1 MLKNIQEEKVKLMK
15 QRRLEP
21 EQEHLITIKINGL
34 NAILT
39 DFKSVAV
46 GLKTT
51 VQDLPE
57 NELVKSI
64 KSAAKRLDKEIEAYG
79 KEHPKVKD
87 AQIEKNFILT
97 FIPESYKSEE
107 LTTEEMD
114 KFIKELKEKGY
125 SFKEIMD
132 EAKKRKISD
141 MRYISQNAK

>member
-46 GLKTT
+46 GLRTT

-57 NELVKSI
+57 NELVKSVT
-64 KSAAKRLDKEIEAYG
+64 EIDDEYFENQKA
-79 KEHPKVKD
+79 KD

-97 FIPESYKSEE
+97 FIPDSYKSEE

-114 KFIKELKEKGY
+114 KFIKELKEKSY
-125 SFKEIMD
+125 SFKEIMA

>member
-1 MLKNIQEEKVKLMK
+1 MLKNIQNEKVKLMK

-34 NAILT
+34 NAVLT

-46 GLKTT
+46 GLRTT

-79 KEHPKVKD
+79 KEHPKSKD
-87 AQIEKNFILT
+87 AQIEKDFILT
-97 FIPESYKSEE
+97 FIPDSYKSEG
-107 LTTEEMD
+107 LTTDEMD
-114 KFIKELKEKGY
+114 KFIKELKEKSY
-125 SFKEIMD
+125 SFKEIMA

>member
-46 GLKTT
+46 GLRTT

-79 KEHPKVKD
+79 KEHPKAKD
-87 AQIEKNFILT
+87 AQIEKDFILT
-97 FIPESYKSEE
+97 FIPDSYKSEE

-114 KFIKELKEKGY
+114 KFIKELKEKDY

-132 EAKKRKISD
+132 EAKKRKISN

>member
-1 MLKNIQEEKVKLMK
+1 MLKNIQNEKVKLMK
-15 QRRLEP
+15 QRRLET

-34 NAILT
+34 NAVLT

-46 GLKTT
+46 GLRTT

-79 KEHPKVKD
+79 KEHPKAKD
-87 AQIEKNFILT
+87 AQIEKDFILT
-97 FIPESYKSEE
+97 FIPDSYKSEE
-107 LTTEEMD
+107 LTTDEMD

-125 SFKEIMD
+125 SFKEIMA

-141 MRYISQNAK
+141 MRYISKNAK

>member
-34 NAILT
+34 NSILT

-46 GLKTT
+46 TLRTT

-79 KEHPKVKD
+79 KEHPKAND
-87 AQIEKNFILT
+87 AQTEKDFILT
-97 FIPESYKSEE
+97 FIPDSYKSEE
-107 LTTEEMD
+107 LTTDEMD

-125 SFKEIMD
+125 SFKEIMA

-141 MRYISQNAK
+141 MRYISKNAK

>member
-34 NAILT
+34 NAVLT

-46 GLKTT
+46 GLRTT

-79 KEHPKVKD
+79 KEHSKAKD
-87 AQIEKNFILT
+87 AQIEKDFILT
-97 FIPESYKSEE
+97 FIPDSYKSEE

-114 KFIKELKEKGY
+114 KFIKELKEKSY
-125 SFKEIMD
+125 SFKEIMN
-132 EAKKRKISD
+132 EAKKRKISN

>member
-15 QRRLEP
+15 QRRLDP
-21 EQEHLITIKINGL
+21 GQEHLITIKINGL

-46 GLKTT
+46 GLRTT

-64 KSAAKRLDKEIEAYG
+64 KSAAKRLDKESEAYG
-79 KEHPKVKD
+79 KEHPKAKD
-87 AQIEKNFILT
+87 AQIEKDFILT
-97 FIPESYKSEE
+97 FIPDSYKSEE
-107 LTTEEMD
+107 FTTDEMD

-125 SFKEIMD
+125 SFKEIMA

-141 MRYISQNAK
+141 MRYISKNAK